1 MSKLISALRLPISG
15 LFAWLLLLCVPVD
28 AQQRDRVY
36 RIGYLSP
43 GPIQEPFRQGL
54 RELGYVEGKNL
65 FIEYRQGPGQ
75 FAQLAAELVRLQV
88 DCILAVGIDAT
99 RSARL
104 ATGAIPIVMGN
115 LSDDPIQH
123 GLIASL
129 ARPGGNITGLID
141 MLPDLAGKRL
151 EILKETF
158 PNLTRIAHVSAQGA
172 APGRAHLKEVEK
184 TARALGIRVQAVE
197 VPGPDGLENA
207 FRAVARERSDAI
219 IVVGVNFFIPHQK
232 RIIALQLKHRLPG
245 MHTHA
250 SWVPTGGLMSYTTD
264 GAARYRRAAE
274 YIDRIL
280 KGTKPADL
288 PVERPT
294 KFEFVINLKTA
305 KQIGV
310 TMPPNVLARA
320 DRVIR

>member
-1 MSKLISALRLPISG
+1 MSKLISALRLPISA

-28 AQQRDRVY
+28 AQQRDKVY

-43 GPIQEPFRQGL
+43 GPVQEPFREGL
-54 RELGYVEGKNL
+54 HALGYVEGKNL
-65 FIEYRQGPGQ
+65 LIEYRQGPGR
-75 FAQLAAELVRLQV
+75 FPQLAAELVRLQV

-99 RSARL
+99 RAARL

-151 EILKETF
+151 ELLKETF
-158 PNLTRIAHVSAQGA
+158 PKLTRVAHLSARGA
-172 APGRAHLKEVEK
+172 APGLAHLKEVE
-184 TARALGIRVQAVE
+184 TTGRALGIRVQGVE
-197 VPGPDGLENA
+197 VPAPDGLENA
-207 FRAVARERSDAI
+207 FRAVAEGRAEAI

-232 RIIALQLKHRLPG
+232 RIITLQLKHRLAG

-274 YIDRIL
+274 YVDRIL
-280 KGTKPADL
+280 QGTKPADL
-288 PVERPT
+288 PVERPM

-305 KQIGV
+305 KQIGL
-310 TMPPNVLARA
+310 TIPPNVLARA
-320 DRVIR
+320 TKVIR